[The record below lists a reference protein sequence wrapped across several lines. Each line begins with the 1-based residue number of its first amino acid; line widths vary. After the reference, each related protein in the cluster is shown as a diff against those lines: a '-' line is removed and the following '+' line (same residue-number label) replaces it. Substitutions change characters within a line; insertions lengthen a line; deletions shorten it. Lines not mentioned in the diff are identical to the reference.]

1 VTRTIL
7 VSGAR
12 GFIGAATV
20 RRLAAMPETTV
31 VALARSRPDGPA
43 QANVRWVESNLED
56 LEPSQWRAD
65 WPTFDA
71 VIHLAAFTPKSG
83 ATRDSAKEIIAANV
97 IGLQALLTS
106 LTSPPRRFIFGSTL
120 DVYSRAAFERVVDE
134 RSPVGPAGL
143 YGLSKLLGEGLVE
156 AFSRSAGT
164 ECLTLRIGHIY
175 GPGEERYAKLVPE
188 TIRRVLANR
197 PPRIAGDG
205 AEQRDL
211 LYVDD
216 AAEAL
221 ARSCT
226 AALNGTR
233 IINLARGA
241 SHSIL
246 EIVGTI
252 AAVAG
257 YQGIPE
263 RLPRPADA
271 YSTVFDTSLMKRVL
285 GDWSFVSLSEGLKRE
300 IAQVT
305 AATSP
310 QHQHGPTVKRP

>member
-1 VTRTIL
+1 VTRTVL

-20 RRLAAMPETTV
+20 RKLADMPETTV
-31 VALARSRPDGPA
+31 VALARSRPDGPIDR
-43 QANVRWVESNLED
+43 NVHWVESSLED
-56 LEPSQWRAD
+56 LGPSHWRSAGVT
-65 WPTFDA
+65 TFDA
-71 VIHLAAFTPKSG
+71 VIHLAAFTPKSA
-83 ATRDSAKEIIAANV
+83 ATRDSAQEIIAANV
-97 IGLQALLTS
+97 IGLQS
-106 LTSPPRRFIFGSTL
+106 LIKSFASPPGRFIFCSTL
-120 DVYSRAAFERVVDE
+120 DVYSRQAFDHVVTE

-156 AFSRSAGT
+156 TYSRSAGT
-164 ECLTLRIGHIY
+164 ECLTLRIGHVF

-188 TIRRVLANR
+188 TIRRVLANQ

-226 AALNGTR
+226 AALNGAR

-246 EIVGTI
+246 EVVDTI
-252 AAVAG
+252 AKEAG
-257 YQGIPE
+257 YRGAPE
-263 RLPRPADA
+263 RLPRPVDA
-271 YSTVFDTSLMKRVL
+271 YSTLFDTSLMKRVL
-285 GDWSFVSLSEGLKRE
+285 GEWPFVSLTEGVRRE
-300 IAQVT
+300 IALLRRDRNT
-305 AATSP
+305 DANP
-310 QHQHGPTVKRP
+310 R

>member
-1 VTRTIL
+1 M
-7 VSGAR
+7 SGAR

-31 VALARSRPDGPA
+31 VALARSRPDGPTA
-43 QANVRWVESNLED
+43 RNVHWVEGSLED
-56 LEPSQWRAD
+56 LGQSHWRSAG
-65 WPTFDA
+65 WTTFDA

-83 ATRDSAKEIIAANV
+83 ATRDNAQDIIAANIV
-97 IGLQALLTS
+97 GLQTLLTS
-106 LTSPPRRFIFGSTL
+106 FPSPPGRFVFCSTL
-120 DVYSRAAFERVVDE
+120 DVYSRPAFEHVVNE

-156 AFSRSAGT
+156 TYSRSAGT
-164 ECLTLRIGHIY
+164 ESVTLRLGHIF

-205 AEQRDL
+205 GEQRDL

-216 AAEAL
+216 AAEAI

-233 IINLARGA
+233 IINVARGE

-246 EIVGTI
+246 EVVQTI
-252 AAVAG
+252 AALAG
-257 YQGIPE
+257 YSGAPE
-263 RLPRPADA
+263 RLPKPADA
-271 YSTVFDTSLMKRVL
+271 YSTLFDISLMKRVL
-285 GDWSFVSLSEGLKRE
+285 GEWTFVSLTEGLKQE
-300 IAQVT
+300 ITQFSSV
-305 AATSP
+305 S
-310 QHQHGPTVKRP
+310 